1 MGKQINQYTKTRTAA
16 TIQGDDLLGPDSTE
30 DTGTTF
36 ESAKMKVSELLA
48 YINANVN
55 NLYNADGSLTGSRNV
70 TLDNHTLSFI
80 QGKIRF
86 KSTGGDIP
94 FSLDNSSG
102 VERVKLEYGT
112 TLDSGSLTLSNTA
125 GDFFSASD
133 GFVSVNGATQGFTE
147 KLGVLG
153 LVRFSS
159 GLGLFNAEPKSTT
172 ALNVPN
178 NKTVVSFNNS
188 ASYYQLSNEVCVRAV
203 NTDVINFLGIVNGT
217 SLGAFSLATL
227 NGGINNELN
236 LTSYIASTTTTI
248 RNTIYK
254 SISSYY
260 DGSTNNEKEAS
271 YAHNITNAT
280 TGESQLD
287 FSIAGT
293 DILTLKDTGVLNA
306 SNLPTSS
313 AGLVTGDLWNNS
325 GVINII

>member
-1 MGKQINQYTKTRTAA
+1 MGKQTNQYTKTRTAA
-16 TIQGDDLLGPDSTE
+16 TTQSDDLLDIDSTE

-55 NLYNADGSLTGSRNV
+55 NLYRIDGSLTGSRNV
-70 TLDNHTLSFI
+70 TLDNNTLSFI

-102 VERVKLEYGT
+102 VERVKIEYFST
-112 TLDSGSLTLSNTA
+112 TDSGSLTLSNAA

-133 GFVSVNGATQGFTE
+133 GFVGVKTSTQSGAEIFNVNGYAKVKNNIGLQGT
-147 KLGVLG
+147 LA
-153 LVRFSS
+153 SS
-159 GLGLFNAEPKSTT
+159 QGGINT
-172 ALNVPN
+172 ALNGKMIAVN
-178 NKTVVSFNNS
+178 GVTFLWQDSTHGMTMQSLQTAKINFDVGLNERFMEMDGISANMNSLNLFGKITTLTDDINEVEISLSSKFWNGS
-188 ASYYQLSNEVCVRAV
+188 ASTDKLSAI
-203 NTDVINFLGIVNGT
+203 THTIT
-217 SLGAFSLATL
+217 SLPSGA
-227 NGGINNELN
+227 
-236 LTSYIASTTTTI
+236 
-248 RNTIYK
+248 
-254 SISSYY
+254 
-260 DGSTNNEKEAS
+260 
-271 YAHNITNAT
+271 
-280 TGESQLD
+280 SQLD

-325 GVINII
+325 GVLNII